1 MVKIRFSRIGSKKM
15 PYYRM
20 VAIDARKQRDG
31 KTLEIIGHYDPRKET
46 DKLTYNKERL
56 DFWINRGAVLSDS
69 ISNLLKNTSV
79 SS

>member
-1 MVKIRFSRIGSKKM
+1 VVKIRFSRIGSKKM

-56 DFWINRGAVLSDS
+56 NFWINRGAVLSDS
-69 ISNLLKNTSV
+69 ISNLLKDTSV

>member
-46 DKLTYNKERL
+46 DKLIYNKERL

>member
-1 MVKIRFSRIGSKKM
+1 VKIRFSRIGSKKM

-31 KTLEIIGHYDPRKET
+31 RALEIIGHYDPRKET

-69 ISNLLKNTSV
+69 ISNLLKDTSV

>member
-31 KTLEIIGHYDPRKET
+31 RALEIIGHYDPRKET

-69 ISNLLKNTSV
+69 ISNLLKDTSV

>member
-31 KTLEIIGHYDPRKET
+31 RALEIIGHYDPRKET
-46 DKLTYNKERL
+46 GKLTYNKERL

-69 ISNLLKNTSV
+69 ISNLLKDTSV
-79 SS
+79 S